1 VPADFLGLCRTTLR
15 DAIDQLSSPPATP
28 SPKCRCSA
36 GPRRT
41 VAPNP
46 DGRVEQRSI
55 HYNPIRLQRTMSG
68 VVNVLHIPHYASIA
82 GPRRT
87 ISEHPARTWSIAPTA
102 WGTPHPKKTGGTL
115 PTDLPGD
122 LAVDADH
129 IGKCRRHLATVMPSI
144 SGAT

>member
-1 VPADFLGLCRTTLR
+1 MPADFLGLCRTTLR

-102 WGTPHPKKTGGTL
+102 WGTPHPKKPVAL
-115 PTDLPGD
+115 YRPTFPEILRSTPIISVSV
-122 LAVDADH
+122 A
-129 IGKCRRHLATVMPSI
+129 ATSRP
-144 SGAT
+144 